1 MNNLQRRNFL
11 KLAATSAL
19 IPATGL
25 PAFAFKN
32 KAADKKTVA
41 DFRGDGL
48 NHSPAE
54 YANLLA
60 RLTETGSIM
69 PDNYS
74 IGGCVEELEIKFA
87 KLLGKETAVFMPTGT
102 LANHLAIRSLSG
114 NNKRVIVQQESHV
127 YNDTGDGTQV
137 LSNLNLIPVGTN
149 KASFTVEEVDSV
161 VKKSES
167 GRVAAKVGVI
177 SIESPVRR
185 KQGEVFEYE
194 QMKQI
199 AAYAKANDIKMH
211 LDGARIF
218 LATPYTGVTVT
229 EYASLFDTIYVSL
242 YKYFNAASGAIVAGP
257 KSIIAPMYQNRGM
270 FGSGLNQA
278 WPFTAVANYYL
289 DGFAERFVKAVAV
302 SEDLIKKLSANTRF
316 EIHRIASGTNIFRLT
331 VKGMEAKT
339 FVENLKSKNVIARA
353 GGPTPNDLM
362 LQVNESL
369 LHSSAAELESI
380 FVKSLS

>member
-74 IGGCVEELEIKFA
+74 
-87 KLLGKETAVFMPTGT
+87 GT

-127 YNDTGDGTQV
+127 YNDTGMAHRYSV
-137 LSNLNLIPVGTN
+137 ILI
-149 KASFTVEEVDSV
+149 
-161 VKKSES
+161 
-167 GRVAAKVGVI
+167 
-177 SIESPVRR
+177 
-185 KQGEVFEYE
+185 
-194 QMKQI
+194 
-199 AAYAKANDIKMH
+199 
-211 LDGARIF
+211 
-218 LATPYTGVTVT
+218 
-229 EYASLFDTIYVSL
+229 LF
-242 YKYFNAASGAIVAGP
+242 
-257 KSIIAPMYQNRGM
+257 
-270 FGSGLNQA
+270 
-278 WPFTAVANYYL
+278 
-289 DGFAERFVKAVAV
+289 
-302 SEDLIKKLSANTRF
+302 LSA
-316 EIHRIASGTNIFRLT
+316 LT
-331 VKGMEAKT
+331 KPVLRWKK
-339 FVENLKSKNVIARA
+339 
-353 GGPTPNDLM
+353 
-362 LQVNESL
+362 
-369 LHSSAAELESI
+369 
-380 FVKSLS
+380 